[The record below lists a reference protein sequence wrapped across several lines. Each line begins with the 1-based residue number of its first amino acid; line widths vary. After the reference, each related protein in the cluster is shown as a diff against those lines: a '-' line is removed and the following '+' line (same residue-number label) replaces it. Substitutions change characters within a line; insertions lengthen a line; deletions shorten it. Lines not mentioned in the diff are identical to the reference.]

1 MFICSCGGVMLV
13 KEIEDYPEK
22 LSSAEK
28 LEYERK
34 CTVECQNCKAVKHQM
49 KYD

>member
-1 MFICSCGGVMLV
+1 MFKCSCGGVMLV
-13 KEIEDYPEK
+13 KEIEPYPIN
-22 LSSAEK
+22 LSSSEK

-34 CTVECQNCKAVKHQM
+34 CTVECPDCQTILEGQ